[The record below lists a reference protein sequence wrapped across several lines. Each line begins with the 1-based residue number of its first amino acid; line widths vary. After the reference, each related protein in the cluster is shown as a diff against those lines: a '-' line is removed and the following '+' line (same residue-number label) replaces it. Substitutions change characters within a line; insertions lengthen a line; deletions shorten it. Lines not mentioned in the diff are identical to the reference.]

1 MSDHSGRRVVSAVP
15 FGLLV
20 SALVGLCF
28 IVLSIAGYLLL
39 RILNPVSPA
48 ITGIAFAILLAGL
61 LLPLKRA
68 FSRVVP
74 QDYAAA
80 GLAMVTFLGG
90 LIGLMYVTGAQLVS
104 GFAELRESV
113 FAALEAIQEW
123 LRDGPLD
130 VGEVGLSDY
139 FQQAQ
144 DWVMGNSGSIVTGA
158 LAAGSRIGTFTVA
171 AGLALVTAFFFLADG
186 RRIWLWFISLL
197 PETLEER
204 VDHAFSTGFQSVRAY
219 VKTQAIVAAVDAL
232 GIGLGA
238 LILGL
243 PLVLPLTIVVFLASF
258 VPVVGAFVSGALVV
272 LIAGFSEGLTAAL
285 IMVGIVL
292 LVQQIE
298 GNVLQPVLMSKA
310 VDLHPWGVIIGVTIG
325 SYIYGIVGALFA
337 VPVMAMIKVVVQ
349 SLRNPLPEPA
359 VEPPSGPG
367 WPEVLSNART
377 FGAKALP
384 SRGSRRRAGAPGS
397 GDPSG
402 PAEPPGGGSGDASAG
417 GSADGR
423 PDGNRPAVVD
433 DAPLMGDAPDD
444 PKPTT

>member
-1 MSDHSGRRVVSAVP
+1 MSDHSGRQVVSAVP

-48 ITGIAFAILLAGL
+48 ITGIAFAVLLAGL

-68 FSRVVP
+68 FTRVIP

-130 VGEVGLSDY
+130 AGEVGLSDY

-197 PETLEER
+197 PSALEDR
-204 VDHAFSTGFQSVRAY
+204 VDRAFSTGFQSVRAY
-219 VKTQAIVAAVDAL
+219 VKTQAIVAAVDAV

-298 GNVLQPVLMSKA
+298 GNVLQPLLMSKA

-325 SYIYGIVGALFA
+325 SYVYGIVGALFA

-349 SLRNPLPEPA
+349 SLRNPVTEP
-359 VEPPSGPG
+359 VGDPPGGPG
-367 WPEVLSNART
+367 WTEVLSNART
-377 FGAKALP
+377 LGARALP
-384 SRGSRRRAGAPGS
+384 ARGSGKRAASGATS
-397 GDPSG
+397 
-402 PAEPPGGGSGDASAG
+402 GGSGDAAAG

-423 PDGNRPAVVD
+423 PDGDGPAVVD

>member
-1 MSDHSGRRVVSAVP
+1 MSNHTARQVVSAVP

-20 SALVGLCF
+20 AALVGLCF
-28 IVLSIAGYLLL
+28 IILSGAGYLLL

-61 LLPLKRA
+61 LLPLKRLIA
-68 FSRVVP
+68 RVVP

-80 GLAMVTFLGG
+80 GLAMITFLGA
-90 LIGLMYVTGAQLVS
+90 LLGLMYVTGAQLVA

-113 FAALEAIQEW
+113 FAALEAIQDW

-130 VGEVGLSDY
+130 IGEGGLSDY
-139 FQQAQ
+139 LQQAQ
-144 DWVMGNSGSIVTGA
+144 DWVAGNSGSIVTGA

-186 RRIWLWFISLL
+186 RRIWTWFVSLL
-197 PETLEER
+197 PDAVEDR
-204 VDHAFSTGFQSVRAY
+204 VDRAFTTGFQSVRAY

-258 VPVVGAFVSGALVV
+258 VPVVGAFASGALVV
-272 LIAGFSEGLTAAL
+272 LIAGFSQGLTAAL

-298 GNVLQPVLMSKA
+298 GNVLQPLLMSRA
-310 VDLHPWGVIIGVTIG
+310 VDLHPWGVLIGVTIG
-325 SYIYGIVGALFA
+325 SYVYGIVGALFA
-337 VPVMAMIKVVVQ
+337 VPVMAMVKVVVQ
-349 SLRNPLPEPA
+349 SLRNPVLEPVPDTA
-359 VEPPSGPG
+359 GGPG

-377 FGAKALP
+377 LGARALP
-384 SRGSRRRAGAPGS
+384 TRGARRPPEDGPETDPAG
-397 GDPSG
+397 
-402 PAEPPGGGSGDASAG
+402 EASARDHAAHATDRAEHA
-417 GSADGR
+417 SDGAGQAS
-423 PDGNRPAVVD
+423 DTAAE
-433 DAPLMGDAPDD
+433 APHTDEREAGPREG
-444 PKPTT
+444 